1 MTIYWTDGF
10 NNVTGDWTLVTLT
23 YTVSSFAPK
32 GDYDISVT
40 YNPDDL
46 YNADETNVDFD
57 VINGKITV
65 S

>member
-1 MTIYWTDGF
+1 ML
-10 NNVTGDWTLVTLT
+10 NNITGDWTLVTLKF
-23 YTVSSFAPK
+23 TVSPSASK
-32 GDYDISVT
+32 GIYDISVT

-46 YNADETNVDFD
+46 YNVDETNVEFD